1 MDEEFKRLGST
12 NSIKRKNIS
21 RLSNENQL
29 ILLVK
34 KKNKKMHLLK
44 KLSFN
49 IYHLIK
55 PNY

>member
-12 NSIKRKNIS
+12 NSIKRKIFQAT
-21 RLSNENQL
+21 NENQL

-44 KLSFN
+44 KLCSIF
-49 IYHLIK
+49 II
-55 PNY
+55 